1 MILLFEN
8 GGLYLKAC
16 ILYSAV
22 QALQICQIGQDEK
35 KIVLLTLES
44 YLSKT
49 RAEIF
54 RKFGFGFWKK
64 TLPLSESNLKTAS
77 QILMFNKT
85 IDWQNTA
92 WLIV

>member
-1 MILLFEN
+1 MN
-8 GGLYLKAC
+8 
-16 ILYSAV
+16 
-22 QALQICQIGQDEK
+22 
-35 KIVLLTLES
+35 KIVPLTLES
-44 YLSKT
+44 FLSKT

-54 RKFGFGFWKK
+54 CKFGFGFWKK

-77 QILMFNKT
+77 QILMFNKA